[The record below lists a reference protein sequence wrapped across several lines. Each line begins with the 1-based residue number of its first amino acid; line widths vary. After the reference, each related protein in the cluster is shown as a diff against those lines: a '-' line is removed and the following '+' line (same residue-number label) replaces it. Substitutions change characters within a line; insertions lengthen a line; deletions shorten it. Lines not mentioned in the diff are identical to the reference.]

1 MIHYTDKEMI
11 VMLTNTSPISF
22 GKVVDYIT
30 QKLVSRIY
38 HFVLNNGGRKEDV
51 EEILNDAF
59 MVAHQFS
66 IEHKFKENTSV
77 EAFVFQVT
85 KYTFWRKIKNEK
97 KAPIV
102 YVEDVPYNISSTPF
116 DFEDT
121 DFEDEQL
128 KVLKEVITNLK
139 DKDKGPL
146 IDFYWKKMSM
156 KEIAVKY
163 DLGSDQAAKN
173 KLYRIRE
180 RLKKIVNKLN
190 ETVHE

>member
-30 QKLVSRIY
+30 QKLVNRIY

-51 EEILNDAF
+51 QEILNDAF
-59 MVAHQFS
+59 LVAHQFS
-66 IEHKFKENTSV
+66 IEHKFKENTSI
-77 EAFVFQVT
+77 EAFVFQVS
-85 KYTFWRKIKNEK
+85 KYTFWRKIKHEK

-102 YVEDVPYNISSTPF
+102 YVEDVPYNISSTPL

-146 IDFYWKKMSM
+146 IDFYWKKMTM